1 MSTSLTSK
9 ELFHFQIRVLHYIV
23 ASKIYLKKHKK
34 EAGRTEEQRIVIN

>member
-23 ASKIYLKKHKK
+23 ANKIYLKKP
-34 EAGRTEEQRIVIN
+34 